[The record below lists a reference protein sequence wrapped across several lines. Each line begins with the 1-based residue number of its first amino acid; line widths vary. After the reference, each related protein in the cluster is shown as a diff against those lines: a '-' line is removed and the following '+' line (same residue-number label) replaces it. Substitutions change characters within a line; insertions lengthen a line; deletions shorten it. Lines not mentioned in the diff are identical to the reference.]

1 MTVLDIEPTS
11 LLGFIGAELFNAN
24 IRRLAAA
31 CETRRE
37 FNRAMER
44 EVLPAVRI
52 AFDDRAAHDVLRAAR
67 EVSARQ
73 GEEKDRQATER
84 PPMAFA
90 PIREAGRACS
100 SVVRITRRE

>member
-1 MTVLDIEPTS
+1 MNIMDIEPTS

-24 IRRLAAA
+24 IRRLAAT

-44 EVLPAVRI
+44 EILPAVR
-52 AFDDRAAHDVLRAAR
+52 ATFDDRTAHDVLKAAR
-67 EVSARQ
+67 EVYGRR
-73 GEEKDRQATER
+73 GEEKERQATER
-84 PPMAFA
+84 PPMAPA
-90 PIREAGRACS
+90 PVREAGRACG